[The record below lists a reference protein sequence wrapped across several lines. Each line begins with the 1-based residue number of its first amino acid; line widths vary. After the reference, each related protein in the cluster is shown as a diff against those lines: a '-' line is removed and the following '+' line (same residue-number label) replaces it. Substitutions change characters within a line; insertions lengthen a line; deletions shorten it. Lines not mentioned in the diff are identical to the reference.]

1 MLVCLF
7 SVVLALFFLAFLEV
21 FLFFMCFLRHA
32 GTQVPT
38 FGDGATQKHDAFFSS
53 ILFVSSIPAPIVP
66 DVPTDEKALPF
77 FGAFF
82 NDANDVITKDTVVV
96 PILEPTHHVPTGKG
110 TAIPCPVDHD
120 TKIPHRLHPAYT
132 SIQSL
137 HYQTDLK
144 HITCH

>member
-1 MLVCLF
+1 MQ
-7 SVVLALFFLAFLEV
+7 
-21 FLFFMCFLRHA
+21 A
-32 GTQVPT
+32 GSD
-38 FGDGATQKHDAFFSS
+38 FWGATKKHDAFFSS

-120 TKIPHRLHPAYT
+120 TKIPLHT
-132 SIQSL
+132 
-137 HYQTDLK
+137 LK
-144 HITCH
+144 HYTTRLTCK